1 MKKITIYIIEFIIF
15 GLAVTSVLS
24 ASNSDIAKANLTSS
38 MQEVKGGQEVVVTL
52 KFDKYKE
59 KIKGIN
65 AFKATL
71 DYDKEIFEK
80 VEQKDFKV
88 KNDWEELKYNQG
100 TGEFVAIKKAGS
112 REEDIVQIVLKVKE
126 DVEPGKTNIAI
137 ENIITSEGIEDLLL
151 NNTNIQIDIIKDQI
165 LTPDQITSEKY
176 KIEGEFI
183 TRILPETKVSEFI
196 KNVTTDQE
204 LVFIDNNGNE
214 LKEDDI
220 IPTGTKLKVGST
232 KQYTLIAIGDID
244 RDAKI
249 TINDLANAKLHLI
262 ESEILS
268 GIELKAADVDGDNDV
283 TINDIA
289 QIKLVLIG
297 LKELNELK

>member
-1 MKKITIYIIEFIIF
+1 M
-15 GLAVTSVLS
+15 
-24 ASNSDIAKANLTSS
+24 
-38 MQEVKGGQEVVVTL
+38 
-52 KFDKYKE
+52 
-59 KIKGIN
+59 
-65 AFKATL
+65 
-71 DYDKEIFEK
+71 
-80 VEQKDFKV
+80 
-88 KNDWEELKYNQG
+88 
-100 TGEFVAIKKAGS
+100 
-112 REEDIVQIVLKVKE
+112 LKVKE

-249 TINDLANAKLHLI
+249 TINDLAKAKLHLI